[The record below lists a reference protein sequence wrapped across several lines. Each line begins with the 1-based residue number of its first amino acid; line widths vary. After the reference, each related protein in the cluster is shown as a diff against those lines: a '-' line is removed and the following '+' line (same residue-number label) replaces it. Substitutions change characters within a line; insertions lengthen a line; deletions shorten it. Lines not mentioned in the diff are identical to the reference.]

1 MNLKKAIKSFEKYVQ
16 EYDLS
21 EDNIKRKYHHSYR
34 VMKLSKEIA
43 QSMNLS
49 KEQTELAELIG
60 LLHDIARFKQWTTF
74 KTYIEIGVYN
84 NKSGCMSYNIL
95 KEKEELLEGVNLIN
109 LKYPNYDPD
118 KLYDTKKEE
127 YYSLEM
133 ILNSLKEFEGLEN
146 EFYKIIFF
154 DFMIGNTDRHQSNWG
169 VIKEE
174 EKIVG
179 IAPIYDNG
187 SSLCA
192 YIKEENIDSYL
203 GKDKL
208 KFKSLVDTKS
218 TSRIRID
225 KKKRKEPTHL
235 EMIKHIKGNNEE
247 IFIENLNRINSK
259 LTEDVIDNIINNMK
273 EITLKRKKLI
283 KKYITTKKEIIN
295 KI

>member
-1 MNLKKAIKSFEKYVQ
+1 
-16 EYDLS
+16 
-21 EDNIKRKYHHSYR
+21 
-34 VMKLSKEIA
+34 
-43 QSMNLS
+43 
-49 KEQTELAELIG
+49 
-60 LLHDIARFKQWTTF
+60 
-74 KTYIEIGVYN
+74 
-84 NKSGCMSYNIL
+84 MSYNIL

-133 ILNSLKEFEGLEN
+133 ILNSLKEFEGLEK